1 LTISELTDNVTAM
14 ADERIGAAC
23 RVRHGAAASL
33 AAVAA
38 ILFTSG
44 CSLVLDF
51 GEKTDAGPETDAVV
65 VDAGPVGDG
74 GDPCA
79 AFEPND
85 SLAETFEIVAGSYS
99 PVAICPTGDNDYF
112 SFVLDA
118 PRDAVIEAVF
128 ANLGGAGDL
137 EMRLYNSSGE
147 NIDNSETFTDNER
160 IERSLA
166 QSNQLIAGTYIVQ
179 IYGFGNTVENS
190 YELVLTLP

>member
-1 LTISELTDNVTAM
+1 MTISELTDNVTAM

-23 RVRHGAAASL
+23 RVWCGTAASL
-33 AAVAA
+33 ALTTA

-51 GEKTDAGPETDAVV
+51 GEKSDAGPEIDASI

-74 GDPCA
+74 GDPCGA
-79 AFEPND
+79 YEPND
-85 SLAETFEIVAGSYS
+85 SLAETFEIVPGSYS
-99 PVAICPTGDNDYF
+99 PVAICPAGDNDYF
-112 SFVLDA
+112 TFVLDA

-147 NIDNSETFTDNER
+147 NIDASETFTDNER

-166 QSNQLIAGTYIVQ
+166 QSNQLIAGSYIVQ
-179 IYGFGNTVENS
+179 IYGFGNTVEND
-190 YELVLTLP
+190 YELILTLP